1 MRFSFNSEI
10 YVQTDRIALS
20 SPLENKTKMWKRYV
34 DNIYHLFCKNGLN
47 NLILTTLN
55 SFHSNIKFTIEIKK
69 DSVIPFFSILVS
81 YQNTKQNTEQYT
93 IKKNKFWFIYSLKFF
108 HTNQMEMGNNK
119 TLVHRAYDICS
130 TDQYLEIEL
139 KHIQSRFNN
148 LNGYPHWILSR
159 VFNNAF
165 QSYYDLFQVNWLV

>member
-1 MRFSFNSEI
+1 MRFRFSSEI

-55 SFHSNIKFTIEIKK
+55 SFHSNIKFTIEIEK
-69 DSVIPFFSILVS
+69 DSVIPFFCILVS

-93 IKKNKFWFIYSLKFF
+93 IKKQILIYTFI
-108 HTNQMEMGNNK
+108 E
-119 TLVHRAYDICS
+119 
-130 TDQYLEIEL
+130 
-139 KHIQSRFNN
+139 
-148 LNGYPHWILSR
+148 ILSHQTNGNGKQEN
-159 VFNNAF
+159 FGA
-165 QSYYDLFQVNWLV
+165 

>member
-81 YQNTKQNTEQYT
+81 YQNTEQNTEQYT
-93 IKKNKFWFIYSLKFF
+93 IKKK
-108 HTNQMEMGNNK
+108 TN
-119 TLVHRAYDICS
+119 S
-130 TDQYLEIEL
+130 
-139 KHIQSRFNN
+139 
-148 LNGYPHWILSR
+148 
-159 VFNNAF
+159 
-165 QSYYDLFQVNWLV
+165 DLYIH